1 MVQRTIY
8 PNLQKCK
15 DPGRPLDRGGGMH
28 YKRGKTR
35 VPKMKFA
42 KVTARLGGLGSEKWA
57 VHIEGKRRAALG
69 EPLIFLSI
77 GEPDAPPPAAILE
90 EASRQ
95 MQSGRLGYAEGRG
108 EANVRRALARLY
120 TRQTGRTIGEDQ
132 FIYLPGTQ
140 TALYAAMMT
149 VVDEGDEV
157 LMADPYYAT
166 YEGVIAAAG
175 GVTVPVRV
183 DPDHGFH
190 LKAADLE
197 KAITP
202 RSRVLLM
209 NTPSNPT
216 GAVFTR
222 AEIERIGKLCEAH
235 DLWIISDEVYATMT
249 YGNTVFSSPFDIPE
263 LEKRTV
269 VVSSI
274 SKSHAIPGFR
284 AGWIAASPA
293 FCDRCIPV
301 TETML
306 FGSQPF
312 LEDALAF
319 ALDTHFPELDAMK
332 HAYEQRAR
340 ALVKALHGSAKVSA
354 RMPEGGM
361 FVMVDVR
368 KTGLSG
374 DAFARRLLEEERV
387 VTMPGESFGAGG
399 AGHLRAALTVGVEDI
414 TEAAKRIVRLA
425 ERI

>member
-1 MVQRTIY
+1 MR
-8 PNLQKCK
+8 
-15 DPGRPLDRGGGMH
+15 
-28 YKRGKTR
+28 
-35 VPKMKFA
+35 FA
-42 KVTARLGGLGSEKWA
+42 KITERLNGLGSEKWA
-57 VHIEGKRRAALG
+57 VHIDGKRRAALG

-77 GEPDAPPPAAILE
+77 GEPDAPPPAAIMDVAE
-90 EASRQ
+90 KQ
-95 MQSGRLGYAEGRG
+95 MRAGRTRYAEGRG
-108 EANVRRALARLY
+108 EANARRALARVY
-120 TRQTGRTIGEDQ
+120 TRQTGRAIHENQ

-149 VVDEGDEV
+149 VIDIGDEV

-166 YEGVIAAAG
+166 YEGVIASAG
-175 GVTVPVRV
+175 GIAVPVRV

-202 RSRVLLM
+202 KTRALLL

-222 AEIERIGKLCEAH
+222 AEIEKIGRLCEKH
-235 DLWIISDEVYATMT
+235 DLWIISDEVYATLT
-249 YGNTVFSSPFDIPE
+249 YGNTVFASPFDVPE
-263 LEKRTV
+263 LEKRTI

-274 SKSHAIPGFR
+274 SKSHAMPGFR
-284 AGWIAASPA
+284 CGWIAASA
-293 FCDRCIPV
+293 DFCDRCIPV

-312 LEDALAF
+312 LEDAMAF
-319 ALDTHFPELDAMK
+319 ALDNHFPEVDAMK
-332 HAYEQRAR
+332 RDYEARAR
-340 ALVKALHGSAKVSA
+340 ALVAALRGSKKVSA

-368 KTGLSG
+368 KTGFSG
-374 DAFARRLLEEERV
+374 EAFAWKLLQEEGV
-387 VTMPGESFGAGG
+387 VTMPGESFGASGS
-399 AGHLRAALTVGVEDI
+399 GHLRVALTVDVEQI
-414 TEAAKRIVRLA
+414 TEACKRIAQLA

>member
-1 MVQRTIY
+1 
-8 PNLQKCK
+8 
-15 DPGRPLDRGGGMH
+15 
-28 YKRGKTR
+28 
-35 VPKMKFA
+35 MKFA

-69 EPLIFLSI
+69 EPMIFLSI
-77 GEPDAPPPAAILE
+77 GEPDAAPPAAILE

-95 MQSGRLGYAEGRG
+95 MHAGRLRYAEGRG
-108 EANVRRALARLY
+108 EADARRALARLY
-120 TRQTGRTIGEDQ
+120 TRQTGRSIAEDQ

-175 GVTVPVRV
+175 GIPAPIRV

-197 KAITP
+197 KTITP

-216 GAVFTR
+216 GAVFAR
-222 AEIERIGKLCEAH
+222 SEIEKIGKVAERH
-235 DLWIISDEVYATMT
+235 GLWIISDEVYATLT
-249 YGNTVFSSPFDIPE
+249 YGNTVFASPFDIPE
-263 LEKRTV
+263 LEKRTI

-274 SKSHAIPGFR
+274 SKSHAVPGFR
-284 AGWIAASPA
+284 AGWIAASA
-293 FCDRCIPV
+293 EFCDRCIPV

-319 ALDTHFPELDAMK
+319 ALDNHFPELDAMK
-332 HAYEQRAR
+332 RGYEKRAR
-340 ALVKALHGSAKVSA
+340 ALVSALEGAKNASA

-374 DAFARRLLEEERV
+374 EAFAWRLLEEESV
-387 VTMPGESFGAGG
+387 VTMPGESFGQGG
-399 AGHLRAALTVGVEDI
+399 AGHLRVALTVGVDEI
-414 TEAAKRIVRLA
+414 TEASRRIARLA
-425 ERI
+425 ERV

>member
-1 MVQRTIY
+1 M
-8 PNLQKCK
+8 
-15 DPGRPLDRGGGMH
+15 
-28 YKRGKTR
+28 
-35 VPKMKFA
+35 
-42 KVTARLGGLGSEKWA
+42 RLGKITERPYGRGLEKWA
-57 VHIEGKRRAALG
+57 VHLEGRRRAALG

-77 GEPDAPPPAAILE
+77 GEPDAPPPAAILD
-90 EASRQ
+90 EAEKQ
-95 MQSGRLGYAEGRG
+95 MRAGRIRYAEGRG
-108 EANVRRALARLY
+108 EANARRALARVY
-120 TRQTGRTIGEDQ
+120 TRQTGRAIHENQ

-149 VVDEGDEV
+149 VCDMGDEV

-197 KAITP
+197 KYITP
-202 RSRVLLM
+202 KSRVLLM

-222 AEIERIGKLCEAH
+222 SEIEKIGRLCEKH
-235 DLWIISDEVYATMT
+235 DLWIISDEVYATLT
-249 YGNTVFSSPFDIPE
+249 YGNTVFSSPFDVPE
-263 LEKRTV
+263 LEKRTI

-284 AGWIAASPA
+284 SGWIAASA
-293 FCDRCIPV
+293 EFCDRCIPV

-312 LEDALAF
+312 IEDALAF
-319 ALDTHFPELDAMK
+319 ALDNHFPELDAMK
-332 HAYEQRAR
+332 RDYEARAR
-340 ALVKALHGSAKVSA
+340 ALVAALKGSAKVSA

-361 FVMVDVR
+361 FIMVDVR

-374 DAFARRLLEEERV
+374 EAFAHRLLEEEGV

-399 AGHLRAALTVGVEDI
+399 SGHLRVALTVDEAQI
-414 TEAAKRIVRLA
+414 TEACKRIVRLA
-425 ERI
+425 EKI

>member
-1 MVQRTIY
+1 
-8 PNLQKCK
+8 
-15 DPGRPLDRGGGMH
+15 
-28 YKRGKTR
+28 
-35 VPKMKFA
+35 MKFA

-57 VHIEGKRRAALG
+57 VHIEGRRRAALG

-95 MQSGRLGYAEGRG
+95 MHAGRLRYADGRG
-108 EANVRRALARLY
+108 EENVRRALARLY
-120 TRQTGRTIGEDQ
+120 TRQTGRAIDETH

-140 TALYAAMMT
+140 TALYAAMMA

-166 YEGVIAAAG
+166 YEGIIAAAG
-175 GVTVPVRV
+175 GVAAPIRV
-183 DPDHGFH
+183 DPDQGFH

-197 KAITP
+197 NAITP
-202 RSRVLLM
+202 KSRVLLM

-222 AEIERIGKLCEAH
+222 AEIEKIGRVCEKH

-263 LEKRTV
+263 LAKRTV

-274 SKSHAIPGFR
+274 SKSHALPGFR
-284 AGWIAASPA
+284 AGWIAASPE

-312 LEDALAF
+312 IEDAAAF
-319 ALDTHFPELDAMK
+319 ALDNHFPELDAMK
-332 HAYEQRAR
+332 RAYEQRAR
-340 ALVKALHGSAKVSA
+340 ALVKSLEASKNVSA

-374 DAFARRLLEEERV
+374 DDFARRLLAEENV
-387 VTMPGESFGAGG
+387 VTMPGESFGQGG
-399 AGHLRAALTVGVEDI
+399 SGHLRVALTVSADEI

-425 ERI
+425 DRI

>member
-1 MVQRTIY
+1 MR
-8 PNLQKCK
+8 
-15 DPGRPLDRGGGMH
+15 
-28 YKRGKTR
+28 
-35 VPKMKFA
+35 FA
-42 KVTARLGGLGSEKWA
+42 KITERLNGLGSEKWA
-57 VHIEGKRRAALG
+57 VHIDGKRRAALG

-77 GEPDAPPPAAILE
+77 GEPDAPPPAAIMDVAE
-90 EASRQ
+90 KQ
-95 MQSGRLGYAEGRG
+95 MRAGRTRYAEGRG
-108 EANVRRALARLY
+108 EANARRALARLY
-120 TRQTGRTIGEDQ
+120 TRQTGRAIHENQ

-149 VVDEGDEV
+149 VIDIGDEV

-166 YEGVIAAAG
+166 YEGVIASAG
-175 GVTVPVRV
+175 GIAVPVRV

-202 RSRVLLM
+202 KTRALLL

-222 AEIERIGKLCEAH
+222 AEIEKIGRLCEKH
-235 DLWIISDEVYATMT
+235 DLWIISDEVYATLT
-249 YGNTVFSSPFDIPE
+249 YGNTVFASPFDVPE
-263 LEKRTV
+263 LEKRTI

-274 SKSHAIPGFR
+274 SKSHAMPGFR
-284 AGWIAASPA
+284 CGWIAASA
-293 FCDRCIPV
+293 DFCDRCIPV

-312 LEDALAF
+312 LEDAMAF
-319 ALDTHFPELDAMK
+319 ALDNHFPEVDAMK
-332 HAYEQRAR
+332 RDYEARAR
-340 ALVKALHGSAKVSA
+340 ALVAALRGSKKVSA

-368 KTGLSG
+368 KTGFSG
-374 DAFARRLLEEERV
+374 EAFAWKLLQEEGV
-387 VTMPGESFGAGG
+387 VTMPGESFGASGS
-399 AGHLRAALTVGVEDI
+399 GHLRVALTVDVEQI
-414 TEAAKRIVRLA
+414 TEACKRIAQLA

>member
-1 MVQRTIY
+1 
-8 PNLQKCK
+8 
-15 DPGRPLDRGGGMH
+15 
-28 YKRGKTR
+28 
-35 VPKMKFA
+35 MKFA

-69 EPLIFLSI
+69 DNLIFLSI
-77 GEPDAPPPAAILE
+77 GEPDLPPPAAILE

-95 MQSGRLGYAEGRG
+95 MQAGRLRYAEGRG
-108 EANVRRALARLY
+108 EASARRALARFY
-120 TRQTGRTIGEDQ
+120 TRQTGRSIDEMQ

-149 VVDEGDEV
+149 LVDEGDEV
-157 LMADPYYAT
+157 LLADPYYAT

-175 GVTVPVRV
+175 GVPAPIRV
-183 DPDHGFH
+183 DPDSGFH
-190 LKAADLE
+190 LKASDLE

-216 GAVFTR
+216 GAVFSR
-222 AEIERIGKLCEAH
+222 SEIEEIGRLCERH
-235 DLWIISDEVYATMT
+235 DLWIVSDEVYATMT

-274 SKSHAIPGFR
+274 SKSHALPGFR
-284 AGWIAASPA
+284 AGWIAASPE
-293 FCDRCIPV
+293 FCNRCLPV

-306 FGSQPF
+306 FGSQAF

-319 ALDTHFPELDAMK
+319 ALDNHFPEVDAMK
-332 HAYEQRAR
+332 RAYEQRAH
-340 ALVKALHGSAKVSA
+340 ALVKALGGSRKVSA

-361 FVMVDVR
+361 FVMIDIR
-368 KTGLSG
+368 PTGLSG
-374 DAFARRLLEEERV
+374 DAFARRLLEEEGV

-399 AGHLRAALTVGVEDI
+399 AGHLRIALTVGVDEI
-414 TEAAKRIVRLA
+414 TEASKRILRLA

>member
-1 MVQRTIY
+1 
-8 PNLQKCK
+8 
-15 DPGRPLDRGGGMH
+15 
-28 YKRGKTR
+28 
-35 VPKMKFA
+35 MKFA
-42 KVTARLGGLGSEKWA
+42 KVTARLGSLGSEKWA

-69 EPLIFLSI
+69 ESMIFLSI
-77 GEPDAPPPAAILE
+77 GEPDLPPPAAILG
-90 EASRQ
+90 EANRQ
-95 MQSGRLGYAEGRG
+95 MQAGRTRYADGRG
-108 EANVRRALARLY
+108 EANARRALARLY
-120 TRQTGRTIGEDQ
+120 TRQTGRAIHENQ
-132 FIYLPGTQ
+132 FICLPGTQ
-140 TALYAAMMT
+140 AALYAAMMA
-149 VVDEGDEV
+149 VVDEGCEV

-175 GVTVPVRV
+175 GIPVPIRV

-197 KAITP
+197 RAITP

-222 AEIERIGKLCEAH
+222 AEIEKIGKVCEGH

-249 YGNTVFSSPFDIPE
+249 YGNTVFASPFDVAE
-263 LEKRTV
+263 LEARTI

-274 SKSHAIPGFR
+274 SKSHALPGFR
-284 AGWIAASPA
+284 CGWIAASA
-293 FCDRCIPV
+293 EFCDMCIPV

-312 LEDALAF
+312 LEDAMAF
-319 ALDTHFPELDAMK
+319 ALDNHFPEVDAMK
-332 HAYEQRAR
+332 RAYEQRASALVR
-340 ALVKALHGSAKVSA
+340 ALENAKRVSA

-374 DAFARRLLEEERV
+374 EDFARRLLEEEGV
-387 VTMPGESFGAGG
+387 VTMPGESFGTGG
-399 AGHLRAALTVGVEDI
+399 SGHLRVALTVDVDAI
-414 TEAAKRIVRLA
+414 TEACRRIAALA
-425 ERI
+425 DRI

>member
-1 MVQRTIY
+1 
-8 PNLQKCK
+8 
-15 DPGRPLDRGGGMH
+15 
-28 YKRGKTR
+28 
-35 VPKMKFA
+35 MKFA
-42 KVTARLGGLGSEKWA
+42 KVTGRLGGLGSEKWA
-57 VHIEGKRRAALG
+57 VHIEGKRRAGLG
-69 EPLIFLSI
+69 DALIFLSI
-77 GEPDAPPPAAILE
+77 GEPDAPPPAAILD
-90 EASRQ
+90 EANRQ
-95 MQSGRLGYAEGRG
+95 MRSGRLRYADGRG
-108 EANVRRALARLY
+108 EANVRRSLARLY
-120 TRQTGRTIGEDQ
+120 TKQTGRSIGEDQ

-175 GVTVPVRV
+175 GVVKPIRV
-183 DPDHGFH
+183 DPDQGFH
-190 LKAADLE
+190 LKAADVE

-202 RSRVLLM
+202 KSRVLLL

-222 AEIERIGKLCEAH
+222 SEIEKIGKVAEKH
-235 DLWIISDEVYATMT
+235 DLWIIADEVYATLT
-249 YGNTVFSSPFDIPE
+249 YGNNVFASPFDIPE
-263 LEKRTV
+263 LEKRTIV
-269 VVSSI
+269 ASSI
-274 SKSHAIPGFR
+274 SKSHALPGFR
-284 AGWIAASPA
+284 CGWIAASA
-293 FCDRCIPV
+293 EFCDMALPV

-306 FGSQPF
+306 FGSQQF
-312 LEDALAF
+312 LEDALSF

-332 HAYEQRAR
+332 AAYETRAR
-340 ALVKALHGSAKVSA
+340 ALVKAFEGSKKVSA

-374 DAFARRLLEEERV
+374 EAFAWRLLAEENV

-399 AGHLRAALTVGVEDI
+399 TGHLRVALTVDEAQI
-414 TEAAKRIVRLA
+414 AEAAQRIARLA

>member
-1 MVQRTIY
+1 MRY
-8 PNLQKCK
+8 A
-15 DPGRPLDRGGGMH
+15 
-28 YKRGKTR
+28 KT
-35 VPKMKFA
+35 
-42 KVTARLGGLGSEKWA
+42 TERLAGLGSEKWV

-77 GEPDAPPPAAILE
+77 GEPDALPPAAIMDVAEQQMRAGRIRYSNGQGEIGVRSAL
-90 EASRQ
+90 SR
-95 MQSGRLGYAEGRG
+95 M
-108 EANVRRALARLY
+108 Y
-120 TRQTGRTIGEDQ
+120 TLRTGRAVSTDQ
-132 FIYLPGTQ
+132 FIFLPGTQ
-140 TALYAAMMT
+140 NALYTAMRAL
-149 VVDEGDEV
+149 VDDGEEV

-175 GVTVPVRV
+175 GVSVPVRV

-190 LKAADLE
+190 LKAADVE

-202 RSRVLLM
+202 KSRVLLL

-222 AEIERIGKLCEAH
+222 EEIGRIGKVCEKH
-235 DLWIISDEVYATMT
+235 DLWIVSDEVYATLT
-249 YGNTVFSSPFDIPE
+249 YGNTVFASPFDVPE

-269 VVSSI
+269 VVSSV
-274 SKSHAIPGFR
+274 SKSHAMPGFR
-284 AGWIAASPA
+284 CGWIAASEE
-293 FCDRCIPV
+293 FCARALPIA
-301 TETML
+301 ETML

-312 LEDALAF
+312 LEDATAF
-319 ALDTHFPELDAMK
+319 ALDNHFPEVDAMK
-332 HAYEQRAR
+332 RNYEARAR
-340 ALVKALHGSAKVSA
+340 ALVAGLRQVKNISA

-374 DAFARRLLEEERV
+374 VEFAERLLAEESV

-399 AGHLRAALTVGVEDI
+399 AGHLRVALTVD
-414 TEAAKRIVRLA
+414 EAQIKEACKRIAGLA

>member
-1 MVQRTIY
+1 MR
-8 PNLQKCK
+8 
-15 DPGRPLDRGGGMH
+15 
-28 YKRGKTR
+28 
-35 VPKMKFA
+35 FA
-42 KVTARLGGLGSEKWA
+42 NITERLSGLGSEKWA
-57 VHIEGKRRAALG
+57 VHIEGKRRAARG
-69 EPLIFLSI
+69 EPMIFLSI
-77 GEPDAPPPAAILE
+77 GEPDAPPPTAILDVAE
-90 EASRQ
+90 RQ
-95 MQSGRLGYAEGRG
+95 MRAGRLRYAEGRG
-108 EANVRRALARLY
+108 EANARRALARVY
-120 TRQTGRTIGEDQ
+120 TRQTGRAIHENQ

-149 VVDEGDEV
+149 VADIGDEV
-157 LMADPYYAT
+157 LVPDPYYAT

-175 GVTVPVRV
+175 GVTVPVAT

-190 LKAADLE
+190 LKAADIE

-202 RSRVLLM
+202 KTRVLLM

-222 AEIERIGKLCEAH
+222 AEIEKIGKVCEKH
-235 DLWIISDEVYATMT
+235 DLWIISDEVYATLT
-249 YGNTVFSSPFDIPE
+249 YGNTVFASPFDVPG
-263 LEKRTV
+263 LEKRTI

-284 AGWIAASPA
+284 CGWIAASEE

-312 LEDALAF
+312 LEDAMAF
-319 ALDTHFPELDAMK
+319 ALDTHFTELDDMK
-332 HAYEQRAR
+332 RNYEARAR
-340 ALVKALHGSAKVSA
+340 ALVAGLKGAKTISA

-368 KTGLSG
+368 KTGLTG
-374 DAFARRLLEEERV
+374 EAFAWKLLEEEGV

-399 AGHLRAALTVGVEDI
+399 TGHLRVALTVGVDQI
-414 TEAAKRIVRLA
+414 TEACKRMARLA
-425 ERI
+425 ERV

>member
-1 MVQRTIY
+1 
-8 PNLQKCK
+8 
-15 DPGRPLDRGGGMH
+15 
-28 YKRGKTR
+28 
-35 VPKMKFA
+35 MKFA

-57 VHIEGKRRAALG
+57 VHIEGRRRAALG

-77 GEPDAPPPAAILE
+77 GEPDAPPPAAILD
-90 EASRQ
+90 EATRQ
-95 MQSGRLGYAEGRG
+95 MHAGRLGYAEGRG
-108 EANVRRALARLY
+108 EENVRRALARFY
-120 TRQTGRTIGEDQ
+120 TRQTGRAVDETH

-140 TALYAAMMT
+140 TALYAAMMA

-166 YEGVIAAAG
+166 YEGIIAAAG
-175 GVTVPVRV
+175 GVAAPIRV
-183 DPDHGFH
+183 DPDQGFH

-197 KAITP
+197 NAITP

-222 AEIERIGKLCEAH
+222 AEIEKIGRVCEKH

-263 LEKRTV
+263 LAKRTI

-274 SKSHAIPGFR
+274 SKSHAVPGLR
-284 AGWIAASPA
+284 AGWIAASPE

-312 LEDALAF
+312 IEDAAAF
-319 ALDTHFPELDAMK
+319 ALDNHFPELDAMK
-332 HAYEQRAR
+332 RAYEKRAR
-340 ALVKALHGSAKVSA
+340 ALVKSLEASKNVSA

-374 DAFARRLLEEERV
+374 DEFARRLLAEENV
-387 VTMPGESFGAGG
+387 VTMPGESFGLGG
-399 AGHLRAALTVGVEDI
+399 SGHLRVALTVSEDEI

>member
-1 MVQRTIY
+1 
-8 PNLQKCK
+8 
-15 DPGRPLDRGGGMH
+15 
-28 YKRGKTR
+28 
-35 VPKMKFA
+35 MKFA
-42 KVTARLGGLGSEKWA
+42 NITKRLSGLGSEKWA
-57 VHIEGKRRAALG
+57 VHIEGKRRAGLG
-69 EPLIFLSI
+69 EQMIFLSI
-77 GEPDAPPPAAILE
+77 GEPDAPPPAAIMDV
-90 EASRQ
+90 AAAQ
-95 MQSGRLGYAEGRG
+95 MRAGRTRYAEGRG
-108 EANVRRALARLY
+108 EANARRALARLY
-120 TRQTGRTIGEDQ
+120 TRQTGRAIHENQ

-140 TALYAAMMT
+140 TALYAAMIT
-149 VVDEGDEV
+149 LVDEGDEV

-166 YEGVIAAAG
+166 YEGVIASAG
-175 GVTVPVRV
+175 GITVPVRV

-202 RSRVLLM
+202 KSRVLLM

-222 AEIERIGKLCEAH
+222 SEIEKIGRLCEKH
-235 DLWIISDEVYATMT
+235 DLWIISDEVYATLT
-249 YGNTVFSSPFDIPE
+249 YGNTVFASPFDVPE

-274 SKSHAIPGFR
+274 SKSHAMPGFR
-284 AGWIAASPA
+284 CGWIAASKE

-312 LEDALAF
+312 LEDAMAF
-319 ALDTHFPELDAMK
+319 ALDTEFPEIADMK
-332 HAYEQRAR
+332 RSYEARAR
-340 ALVKALHGSAKVSA
+340 ALVASIGGSKKVSA

-374 DAFARRLLEEERV
+374 EAFAWKLLAEENV

-399 AGHLRAALTVGVEDI
+399 TGHLRVALTVDQDQI
-414 TEAAKRIVRLA
+414 TEACKRIRRLA